1 MGWWITL
8 GVVIL
13 LAVLPLGVSVRYNS
27 EGPLVR
33 VLLGPLKIT
42 VFPLPK
48 KKNKKPKK
56 NTQTPESREQPQT
69 KTAPAPAEPAP
80 QNPAPPPKPK
90 EKKPKEEKGGSLL
103 DFLPL
108 VKLAFHFLGDFR
120 RKLRVNVLE
129 VNLVLAG
136 SDPCNLAV
144 NYGKACAALGN
155 LWPRLEELFVIQKR
169 DVKIQCDFAADK
181 TLVTARLDLTITLAR
196 VFSVGARYGYRAIK
210 ELKKI
215 LNKRKGGATT

>member
-1 MGWWITL
+1 MGWLIAL
-8 GVVIL
+8 GIVVL
-13 LAVLPLGVSVRYNS
+13 LLILPLGVSALYDS
-27 EGPLVR
+27 EGPRVSILAGPVR
-33 VLLGPLKIT
+33 IPVLPG
-42 VFPLPK
+42 K
-48 KKNKKPKK
+48 KKDKKTKPK
-56 NTQTPESREQPQT
+56 R
-69 KTAPAPAEPAP
+69 
-80 QNPAPPPKPK
+80 
-90 EKKPKEEKGGSLL
+90 EKKKTDSKAKPAQQSKKETKGGSLT
-103 DFLPL
+103 DFMPL
-108 VKLAFHFLGDFR
+108 VRLVLEFMGDFR